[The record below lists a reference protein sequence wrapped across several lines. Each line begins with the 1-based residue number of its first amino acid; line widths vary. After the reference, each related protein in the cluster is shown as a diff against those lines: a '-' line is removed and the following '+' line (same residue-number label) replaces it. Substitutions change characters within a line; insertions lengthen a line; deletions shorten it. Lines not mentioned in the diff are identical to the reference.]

1 MTEQGWATGEASGR
15 IDFLGGVADYS
26 GAWVL
31 QIPIRAKTRVQ
42 VRPSSVASFK
52 SQQEGQL
59 TLQEDLWN
67 AFRSSSAQDLASAR
81 NFLEQANVPSW
92 VRYLLGCVA
101 VLLHHHKWPS
111 DLNQPLE
118 FRVRS
123 NVPLGMGVSS
133 SAAIEVATLRA
144 LTRVAQLSWSG
155 TELARLAQQAENEI
169 VGAPCGLMD
178 QLTAAHGKHRNL
190 LPILCRPD
198 LLDAPIRLPTGV
210 AIVGWPSGVKH
221 SVGAA
226 HYSTARCGAFMAKK
240 LIENKLQTR
249 LQFLS
254 ELTPSQFANVSPS
267 LPRVM
272 QGKEF
277 ALEYKTHDD
286 PLTGFTAASD
296 SVTFDRTYPIR
307 PAARFPI
314 EESHRVQIAK
324 SLFHELHR
332 IGRSEAVGRQALPPH
347 PALPSYR
354 QELLTLLGEF
364 LFQSHEGYS
373 RMGLGCPETDAM
385 VATVRELG
393 PDEGFY
399 GARISGGGSGGTVVV
414 LLEESALPKLEQLRL
429 KLATPHPLIQA

>member
-1 MTEQGWATGEASGR
+1 
-15 IDFLGGVADYS
+15 
-26 GAWVL
+26 
-31 QIPIRAKTRVQ
+31 
-42 VRPSSVASFK
+42 
-52 SQQEGQL
+52 
-59 TLQEDLWN
+59 
-67 AFRSSSAQDLASAR
+67 
-81 NFLEQANVPSW
+81 
-92 VRYLLGCVA
+92 
-101 VLLHHHKWPS
+101 
-111 DLNQPLE
+111 
-118 FRVRS
+118 
-123 NVPLGMGVSS
+123 
-133 SAAIEVATLRA
+133 
-144 LTRVAQLSWSG
+144 
-155 TELARLAQQAENEI
+155 
-169 VGAPCGLMD
+169 
-178 QLTAAHGKHRNL
+178 
-190 LPILCRPD
+190 
-198 LLDAPIRLPTGV
+198 
-210 AIVGWPSGVKH
+210 
-221 SVGAA
+221 
-226 HYSTARCGAFMAKK
+226 MAKK
-240 LIENKLQTR
+240 LLENKLQTR

-324 SLFHELHR
+324 SLFRELHR

-347 PALPSYR
+347 PPLPSYR

-373 RMGLGCPETDAM
+373 RMGLGCRETDAM
-385 VATVRELG
+385 VAAVRQFG

>member
-1 MTEQGWATGEASGR
+1 MSEQGWATGEASGR

-31 QIPIRAKTRVQ
+31 QIPIRAKTSVQ

-52 SQQEGQL
+52 SQQEGQF
-59 TLQEDLWN
+59 TLQEDVWN
-67 AFRSSSAQDLASAR
+67 AFRSSSSHDLASAR
-81 NFLEQANVPSW
+81 NVLEQANVPSW
-92 VRYLLGCVA
+92 GRYLLGCIA
-101 VLLHHHKWPS
+101 VLLHHHKWPA

-144 LTRVAQLSWSG
+144 LTRVAQLSWSR

-178 QLTAAHGKHRNL
+178 QLAAAHGKRRNL

-210 AIVGWPSGVKH
+210 SIVGWPSGVKH
-221 SVGAA
+221 SVGAS

-240 LIENKLQTR
+240 LLENKLQTR

-254 ELTPSQFANVSPS
+254 ELTPSEFANVSPS
-267 LPRVM
+267 LPHVM

-286 PLTGFTAASD
+286 PLTGFTAGSD
-296 SVTFDRTYPIR
+296 SVTLDRTYPIR

-324 SLFHELHR
+324 SLFRQLHR
-332 IGRSEAVGRQALPPH
+332 TKPGSPD
-347 PALPSYR
+347 R

-364 LFQSHEGYS
+364 LFQSHAGYA

-385 VATVRELG
+385 VAVVRELG
-393 PDEGFY
+393 PDQGFY

-414 LLEESALPKLEQLRL
+414 LLEESSLPKLEQLRL
-429 KLATPHPLIQA
+429 KLGTPHPLIQA

>member
-1 MTEQGWATGEASGR
+1 MTKQDWAIGEASGR

-31 QIPIRAKTRVQ
+31 QIPIRARTRVR
-42 VRPSSVASFK
+42 VRPSATASFR
-52 SQQEGQL
+52 SQQEGQF
-59 TLQEDLWN
+59 TLQENVWEALQ
-67 AFRSSSAQDLASAR
+67 SSSLQDLTSAS
-81 NFLEQANVPSW
+81 NILKEANVPVW
-92 VRYLLGCVA
+92 GRYLLGCIA
-101 VLLHHHKWPS
+101 VLVHHRKWPS
-111 DLNQPLE
+111 DLAQPLE

-144 LTRVAQLSWSG
+144 LTGLAQLSWTG

-178 QLTAAHGKHRNL
+178 QLAAAHGKPRNL

-198 LLDAPIRLPTGV
+198 QLDSTIRLPTGV

-221 SVGAA
+221 SVGAS

-240 LIENKLQTR
+240 LLETKLQTR
-249 LQFLS
+249 LKFLS
-254 ELTPSQFANVSPS
+254 EVSPSEFANISPS
-267 LPRVM
+267 LPRVI
-272 QGKEF
+272 QGKQF
-277 ALEYKTHDD
+277 VLEYGTHDD
-286 PLTGFTAASD
+286 PLTGLTAASD
-296 SVTFDRTYPIR
+296 TEALERMYPIR

-324 SLFHELHR
+324 SLFRELRR
-332 IGRSEAVGRQALPPH
+332 IKPDSPH
-347 PALPSYR
+347 KK
-354 QELLTLLGEF
+354 ELLSLLGEF

-373 RMGLGCPETDAM
+373 RMGLGCPETDTM
-385 VATVRELG
+385 VAAIRELG

-414 LLEESALPKLEQLRL
+414 LLEESSLPKLEQLRL
-429 KLATPHPLIQA
+429 KLGTPHPLIQA